1 MEPNKNKKIIIVVV
15 SIVLGLLYA
24 GYLLYKPQASVINYL
39 PYITGV
45 IFLFGG
51 GYFFLLS
58 FGIYKPKYKTDE
70 QQLKVAD
77 LLERQGKLLK
87 FSAIVMILY
96 GAYALIRHDPNMY
109 RLDSYVEANKWTNKD
124 KTRLLEIY
132 TNDLARKNRE
142 QPELVKDYCECV
154 VDNIMKTMGRK
165 EYIDDLAL
173 PTDEQNKIFA
183 PVIKD
188 CSAKYQDRVDSVEKQ
203 RK

>member
-96 GAYALIRHDPNMY
+96 GAYALIRHD
-109 RLDSYVEANKWTNKD
+109 
-124 KTRLLEIY
+124 
-132 TNDLARKNRE
+132 KNRE